1 MDNLIVVAGA
11 ISLVVILGILAKI
24 HGQISELM
32 TNLKNVTQS
41 IKKDTRSL
49 TDRTMKI
56 EGLVEFVYEKQN
68 QPARSEDIKWKG

>member
-32 TNLKNVTQS
+32 TILKDVTIS
-41 IKKDTRSL
+41 IKRDHRSL
-49 TDRTMKI
+49 ADRTKKI
-56 EGLVEFVYEKQN
+56 EGLVEFVYERQN
-68 QPARSEDIKWKG
+68 QPARSEDISWKG